1 MVILSITREIQ
12 IIHSDFA
19 LIVAL
24 IFIGKI
30 YISVKIWTK
39 PTKKIIIKSNL

>member
-12 IIHSDFA
+12 IIHSNFA
-19 LIVAL
+19 LNVAL

-30 YISVKIWTK
+30 YINVKIWTK
-39 PTKKIIIKSNL
+39 STKKIIIKSGL